1 MAKTIPWTTAETA
14 LLRQYVEQGL
24 NAEEISRAFAGD
36 GIQRTHQSVRRRLQR
51 LRRDEPGKWHAKV
64 ARSPIGLPT
73 GPLEAE
79 GDTLVLGDP
88 HCPFH
93 DAEWVNRVSA
103 LALRYHVRQ
112 VALIGDLIDWTAFSR
127 YGRRSGVEA
136 EDEIRAAKQF
146 VTTLAANFERVYYL
160 PGNHEDRLPHATNN
174 ALTLERIAQW
184 WVTRPNVLTTR
195 KKWMLLHSGGETF
208 RLTHPKNY
216 SRMPGANA
224 IRLCSKYLCHIIASH
239 DHQVAVTR
247 DVSNTFWG
255 VDTGMCAAPRLL
267 DYIEEESS
275 NNPQMVQGACLV
287 MGSVPVAVTPES
299 IALYESMTRA
309 RAA

>member
-24 NAEEISRAFAGD
+24 NAEEVSQRFAAD
-36 GIQRTHQSVRRRLQR
+36 GLSRTHQAVRRYLQR
-51 LRRDEPGKWHAKV
+51 LRDKEPGKWCAKV
-64 ARSPIGLPT
+64 AVSTVPMPAA
-73 GPLEAE
+73 PLEAE
-79 GDTLVLGDP
+79 GDTLVLADP

-93 DAEWVNRVSA
+93 DGAWVNRVSA
-103 LALRYHVRQ
+103 LALRYHIKQ

-127 YGRRSGVEA
+127 YGRRPGVEA

-184 WVTRPNVLTTR
+184 WVTRPNVIMTR
-195 KKWMLLHSGGETF
+195 KKWMLLKCGGETF

-216 SRMPGANA
+216 SRTPGANSS
-224 IRLCSKYLCHIIASH
+224 RLCSKYLCHVIAAH
-239 DHQVAVTR
+239 DHLVAVTR

-255 VDTGMCAAPRLL
+255 VDTGMCAHDRLL
-267 DYIEEESS
+267 DYIEEEST

-287 MGSVPVAVTPES
+287 MGKVPVSVTPDS
-299 IALYESMTRA
+299 IALYETMTRA
-309 RAA
+309 KAA

>member
-24 NAEEISRAFAGD
+24 NAEEISQRFAAD
-36 GIQRTHQSVRRRLQR
+36 GLSRTHQAVRRYLQR
-51 LRRDEPGKWHAKV
+51 LRDREPGKWCAKV
-64 ARSPIGLPT
+64 ALSPIAMPT

-93 DAEWVNRVSA
+93 DADWVNRVSA
-103 LALRYHVRQ
+103 LALRYHIKQ

-127 YGRRSGVEA
+127 YGRRAGVEA
-136 EDEIRAAKQF
+136 EDEIRAAEQF
-146 VTTLAANFERVYYL
+146 VRALAANFERVYYL
-160 PGNHEDRLPHATNN
+160 PGNHEERLARQTNH
-174 ALTLERIAQW
+174 ALTLERIAEW
-184 WVTRPNVLTTR
+184 WVTRPNVVTTR

-216 SRMPGANA
+216 SRTPGANSRA
-224 IRLCSKYLCHIIASH
+224 LCSKYLMHTIGAH
-239 DHQVAVTR
+239 DHLVAVTK
-247 DVSNTFWG
+247 DVSGTFWG
-255 VDTGMCAAPRLL
+255 VDTGMCAARRLL

-287 MGSVPVAVTPES
+287 MDGVPVAVTPDS

-309 RAA
+309 KAA